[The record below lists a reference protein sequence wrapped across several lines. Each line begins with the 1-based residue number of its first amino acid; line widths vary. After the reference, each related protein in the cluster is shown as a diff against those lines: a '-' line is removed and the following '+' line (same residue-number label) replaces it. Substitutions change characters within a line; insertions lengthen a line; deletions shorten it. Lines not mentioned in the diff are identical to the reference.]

1 MKKYLTAAAVIIAAA
16 CLFSCSGTS
25 SKAEETTAPREK
37 DWHNSIEYEGSFYV
51 NETTKLLY
59 SLDRGTVTLW
69 DDKGSGSVLQTLKYD
84 STVDDAMERLE
95 FFDANFDGNTDIRI
109 IYDETYGNRYNL
121 WLWNEN
127 KGQFDMCK
135 KYKDIIDP
143 EPNSDEGVIISL
155 TSNGIFGILDK
166 RYSFDEHMNLTEV
179 SAVVINESEVAYK
192 IAGLLSLGSITY
204 AENNIAI
211 DKLDCVTFTAKDNT
225 GNITGYLAYNPDGV
239 WYADMGGLGF
249 YRVLTDEGGS
259 IGFAE
264 YAGEAGQVQA
274 LAEANFE
281 GDITLVYKEKGSMC
295 GNDAYRNEAY
305 RYEAYL
311 YTVNA
316 DGEVCC
322 YIVTTGSG
330 YWYISTDKESYKKL
344 NKNTMKIEDAVTDV
358 FQADSE
364 G

>member
-1 MKKYLTAAAVIIAAA
+1 MKKGLAIASFILASLM
-16 CLFSCSGTS
+16 LFSCSSGS
-25 SKAEETTAPREK
+25 GKEDETTAPREK

-51 NETTKLLY
+51 NETTKMLY
-59 SLDRGTVTLW
+59 ALDRGTVTLW
-69 DDKGSGSVLQTLKYD
+69 NDKGSGNVLQTLKYD
-84 STVDDAMERLE
+84 STADDAMERVE

-109 IYDETYGNRYNL
+109 IYDETNGNRYNL

-127 KGQFDMCK
+127 KFQFDMCT

-143 EPNSDEGVIISL
+143 EPDADEGVIISL
-155 TSNGIFGILDK
+155 TNNGIFGVLDK

-179 SAVVINESEVAYK
+179 SAVVLNDSEIAYK

-204 AENNIAI
+204 AENNISI
-211 DKLDCVTFTAKDNT
+211 DKLDCVTFTAKDNS

-249 YRVLTDEGGS
+249 YRVLTDQGGD

-264 YAGEAGQVQA
+264 YAGEGGQVQA
-274 LAEANFE
+274 LAEANFD

-295 GNDAYRNEAY
+295 GNEAY
-305 RYEAYL
+305 R

-344 NKNTMKIEDAVTDV
+344 NKNTMKIEDSVSDV
-358 FQADSE
+358 FTES
-364 G
+364 